1 MARMRLFLAL
11 LLVPAM
17 APAQAP
23 LRSGGLSATDLKAGI
38 ARAIDQGVAQ
48 ALAALENGV
57 IDVRRLGAT
66 CDGVDT
72 DADTPAFRSALAR
85 AALRPYGTTIHVPAG
100 RCLLSESLSASLV
113 DNQALSIEGA
123 GADVSELVFTADTDG
138 VAITLSSANA
148 WLRSGTTNLSGAL
161 FHMAGLSLVRGT
173 TTEGRNAVTIS
184 NAATVNPGSR
194 QVQLENLVVRGD
206 GAGGNFQNGI
216 VLSKVSTAL
225 VDNFYFH
232 AAYTAGSTGVG
243 IVMSSAP
250 GFNGGGLNVT
260 RTEIE
265 YAQTC
270 YRLGEY
276 LQGITISNSSC
287 VGAQD
292 GILASSASLSNDLIA
307 STTSHWDVR
316 HSVVTSNGWNSITF
330 VNNYLLAND
339 PAASNDF
346 TAFDLT
352 NGARHHFTGNH
363 ILGRG
368 NSTGMRFLR
377 ISNTTA
383 FDSQMSA
390 DVVGNAADGMTGEFV
405 TVAGQTANAMVV
417 GNFCNT
423 CGTLGSDARGL
434 SRFASNLINGEM
446 MLAGTTA
453 ANGAIMRPGTVGMN
467 GHYLF
472 GAFGINGSDGSIE
485 IGQPSAVGTPHIDFH
500 TSGNAARAYDS
511 RVIGVG
517 GSGKLDGSGNLALIA
532 RTTEVHGQLSLTN
545 CPSSPVGLDSGALW
559 CSGTVVNRVP

>member
-1 MARMRLFLAL
+1 MVWMRLLLAL
-11 LLVPAM
+11 LLAPVAAAQVPR
-17 APAQAP
+17 PDTP
-23 LRSGGLSATDLKAGI
+23 VSAANLDAGI
-38 ARAIDQGVAQ
+38 AEAIKGGAAK

-57 IDVRRLGAT
+57 IDVRRLGAA
-66 CDGVDT
+66 CDGADRET
-72 DADTPAFRSALAR
+72 DTPAFRAALAR
-85 AALRPYGTTIHVPAG
+85 AALRPYGTTIRVPAG
-100 RCLLSESLSASLV
+100 RCLLSEGLSAALV
-113 DNQALSIEGA
+113 HNQALSIEGA

-138 VAITLSSANA
+138 VVVTLSSANA
-148 WLRSGTTNLSGAL
+148 WLRSGTANLSGAL

-173 TTEGRNAVTIS
+173 ATEGRNAVTVS
-184 NAATVNPGSR
+184 STAAVNPGSR

-206 GAGGNFQNGI
+206 GTGGGFQNGI
-216 VLSKVSTAL
+216 VLNKISTAL
-225 VDNFYFH
+225 VDNLYFH
-232 AAYTAGSTGVG
+232 AAYKAGSTGAG
-243 IVMSSAP
+243 IVMSSAA

-276 LQGITISNSSC
+276 LQGIGISNSSC

-292 GILASSASLSNDLIA
+292 GIVASSASLSNDLIA

-316 HSVVTSNGWNSITF
+316 HSVVTANGWSSITF

-339 PAASNDF
+339 PAAANDF
-346 TAFDLT
+346 IAFDLT

-368 NSTGMRFLR
+368 NSSGMRFLR

-390 DVVGNAADGMTGEFV
+390 DVVGNAADGMTGGFV
-405 TVAGQTANAMVV
+405 EIAGQTANATVV

-423 CGTLGSDARGL
+423 CGPLGSDARGL
-434 SRFASNLINGEM
+434 SRFASNSINGEM

-453 ANGAIMRPGTVGMN
+453 ANGAVMRPGTGAAN

-472 GAFGINGSDGSIE
+472 GAFGIDGSDGSTQ
-485 IGQPSAVGTPHIDFH
+485 IGRPNAGGTPHIDFH
-500 TSGNAARAYDS
+500 TSGNPAPAYDS
-511 RVIGVG
+511 RIIGFG
-517 GSGKLDGSGNLALIA
+517 GAGRQDGSGNLAVIA
-532 RTTEVHGQLSLTN
+532 RTTEVYGQLSLAN
-545 CPSSPVGLDSGALW
+545 CPSSPAGLRSGALW

>member
-1 MARMRLFLAL
+1 MRLLLAL
-11 LLVPAM
+11 LL
-17 APAQAP
+17 APAAAAQTPPATP
-23 LRSGGLSATDLKAGI
+23 SAADLEVGI
-38 ARAIDQGVAQ
+38 AHAIEQGAAK
-48 ALAALENGV
+48 ALAALENGA
-57 IDVRRLGAT
+57 IDVRRLGAA
-66 CDGVDT
+66 CDGVNT

-85 AALRPYGTTIHVPAG
+85 AALRPYGATIRVPAG
-100 RCLLSESLSASLV
+100 RCLLSESLSATLMH
-113 DNQALSIEGA
+113 NQALSIEGA
-123 GADVSELVFTADTDG
+123 GADVSELVFTTDTDG
-138 VAITLSSANA
+138 VAVTLASANA
-148 WLRSGTTNLSGAL
+148 WLRTGTTNLSGAL
-161 FHMAGLSLVRGT
+161 FHMAGLSLVRGIA
-173 TTEGRNAVTIS
+173 TEGRNAVTVS
-184 NAATVNPGSR
+184 NTAAVNPGSR
-194 QVQLENLVVRGD
+194 QVQLENIVVRGD

-216 VLSKVSTAL
+216 VLNKVSTAL

-232 AAYTAGSTGVG
+232 AAYRAGSTGAG
-243 IVMSSAP
+243 IVMSSAA

-292 GILASSASLSNDLIA
+292 GIVASSASLSNDLIA

-316 HSVVTSNGWNSITF
+316 HSVVTSNGWSSLTF

-346 TAFDLT
+346 IAFDLR

-368 NSTGMRFLR
+368 DSTGMRFLR

-405 TVAGQTANAMVV
+405 TIAGQTANAMVI

-434 SRFASNLINGEM
+434 SRFASNSINGEM
-446 MLAGTTA
+446 MLAGTTPV
-453 ANGAIMRPGTVGMN
+453 NGAVMRPGTGATN
-467 GHYLF
+467 GRYFF
-472 GAFGINGSDGSIE
+472 GAFGIDGSDGSTE
-485 IGQPSAVGTPHIDFH
+485 IGRPSATGTPRIDFH
-500 TSGNAARAYDS
+500 TSGNPARAYDS
-511 RVIGVG
+511 RIIGFG
-517 GSGKLDGSGNLALIA
+517 GAGRQDGSGNLAVIA
-532 RTTEVHGQLSLTN
+532 RTTELYGQLSVAN
-545 CPSSPVGLDSGALW
+545 CPSSPAGLRSGALW
-559 CSGTVVNRVP
+559 CNGTVVNRVP